1 MAAMRCSLPACVLLG
16 LLLLLA
22 GTASQAEP
30 PPPAA
35 GTIPA
40 HNRPDQRKPPPRPDA
55 SSADARIHRLFEAV
69 VKDDPALAEGVFFPR
84 EAFLLVK
91 DIRDPGR
98 YYDQLHARFIA
109 DIHALHKRLPGL
121 AQAQFARFELAQR
134 GGYVDVHGEG
144 NRLPYWASRHS
155 FLYYTS
161 GGQTQRVEV
170 RVLITWDDQWYVIH
184 LNEFH

>member
-1 MAAMRCSLPACVLLG
+1 MGARGRLWTWVLG
-16 LLLLLA
+16 LALVHGSSSSRLL
-22 GTASQAEP
+22 AEP

-35 GTIPA
+35 AAIPE
-40 HNRPDQRKPPPRPDA
+40 HNRPKQPKPPPRPAA
-55 SSADARIHRLFEAV
+55 SSAEARIRRLFEAIV
-69 VKDDPALAEGVFFPR
+69 RDDPALAHDVFFPR
-84 EAFLLVK
+84 DAFLLVK

-109 DIHALHKRLPGL
+109 DIHALHRRLPGL
-121 AQAQFARFELAQR
+121 AQARLVRFELAQR
-134 GGYVDVHGEG
+134 GGFVAEHEEG

-155 FLYYTS
+155 FLYYEADGES
-161 GGQTQRVEV
+161 HRVEI